1 MCLIDRVLECD
12 EQSITCTTN
21 SHRDPDNPLLEN
33 GRLSCIVLIEYAS
46 QAAAI
51 HAAFNR
57 QEFTQGKP
65 AYIGSVKNIKLYKE
79 NIENLP
85 ELALQSVCLLANAT
99 GAVYEF
105 IISERRHTKSTKELR
120 TKYKIAEG
128 QLNLVLPR

>member
-21 SHRDPDNPLLEN
+21 SHRNPDNPLLEN
-33 GRLSCIVLIEYAS
+33 GRLPSIVLVEYAS

-65 AYIGSVKNIKLYKE
+65 AYIGSTKNIVLNNRFLH
-79 NIENLP
+79 NINEMLTIIAGCVLSAQSGAIYEFEVKCARLVAKGQINLILP
-85 ELALQSVCLLANAT
+85 E
-99 GAVYEF
+99 
-105 IISERRHTKSTKELR
+105 
-120 TKYKIAEG
+120 
-128 QLNLVLPR
+128 